1 MPPGRGP
8 LTRIGHNSQISQPET
23 MRRLLQEVV
32 SEFKTIGC
40 GNDKSE
46 PQKES
51 ENMAKQYITNAPD
64 WSVIKTYF
72 TQTDIQ
78 HMLQVS
84 QGSID
89 LSSCSS
95 VLANAQLIY
104 QHVSGGTPPPM
115 PPGNPWPAAWI
126 N

>member
-1 MPPGRGP
+1 V
-8 LTRIGHNSQISQPET
+8 H
-23 MRRLLQEVV
+23 
-32 SEFKTIGC
+32 
-40 GNDKSE
+40 DKSE

-64 WSVIKTYF
+64 WSVIKAYF

-89 LSSCSS
+89 LSNCAS
-95 VLANAQLIY
+95 VLANAQAIY
-104 QHVSGGTPPPM
+104 QHVAAGTM
-115 PPGNPWPAAWI
+115 PPGNRWPAAWV
-126 N
+126 NNFFEWMNSNPTCPS